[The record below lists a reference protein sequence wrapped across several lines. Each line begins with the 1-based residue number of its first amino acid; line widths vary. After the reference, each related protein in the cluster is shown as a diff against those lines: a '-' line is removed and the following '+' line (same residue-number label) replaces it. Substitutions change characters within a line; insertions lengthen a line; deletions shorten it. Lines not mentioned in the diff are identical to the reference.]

1 MKSEYLKRRAQEM
14 REVRLS
20 QPRVSRE
27 EALRLFE
34 QHRQAERRSRLALV
48 VPSDDADRGQ
58 GAEG

>member
-1 MKSEYLKRRAQEM
+1 MAMKSEYLKRRAQEM

-34 QHRQAERRSRLALV
+34 QHRQAERRSRLAF
-48 VPSDDADRGQ
+48 G
-58 GAEG
+58 GAIG